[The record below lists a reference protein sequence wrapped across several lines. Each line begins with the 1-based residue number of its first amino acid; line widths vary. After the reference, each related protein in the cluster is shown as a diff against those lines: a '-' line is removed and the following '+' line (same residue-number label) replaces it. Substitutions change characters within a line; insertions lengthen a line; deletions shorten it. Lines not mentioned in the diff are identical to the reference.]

1 MTLADWAQ
9 RFRDDYEELAGRLE
23 YDEGLTRGEAERVA
37 QLQIQE
43 KAKRQREGA
52 Q

>member
-23 YDEGLTRGEAERVA
+23 YSEGLTRAEAERAARV
-37 QLQIQE
+37 QIREQ
-43 KAKRQREGA
+43 AKRQREGE
-52 Q
+52 